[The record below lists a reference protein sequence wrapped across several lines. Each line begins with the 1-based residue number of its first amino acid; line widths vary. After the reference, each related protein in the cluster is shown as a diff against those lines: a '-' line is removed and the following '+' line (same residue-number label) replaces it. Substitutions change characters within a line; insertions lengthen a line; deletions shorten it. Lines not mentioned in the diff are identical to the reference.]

1 MSDGKILVVDDEQRQ
16 REIYRDILQGEGY
29 SAETAAGGEAAL
41 RMIEN
46 SRYDLVITDLNMAG
60 MSGLDLLTEVVMS
73 DPTIAVIMITAY
85 PSIQSAVEATRRGVY
100 EYLEKPVDRDAL
112 LKVVDKV
119 FERLATLKSTIIGDS
134 PATKAMMRLILK
146 VAPSAHTVLILGESG
161 TGKELVAREIHRHSP
176 RSEKPFLAVNCAALT
191 ETLLESELFGH
202 EKGSFTD
209 AHQMKRGVF
218 ERAHQSTLF
227 LDEIGDTSLG
237 MQAKILR
244 VLQEREF
251 FRVGGTA
258 PIKTDV
264 RIIAA
269 TNRNLEQWV
278 KEGKFR
284 EDLFYRLNV
293 IPILCPPL
301 RERGV
306 DIETLAY
313 HFLRK
318 ATLVSRRNVETISP
332 EAMKALRAYSWPG
345 NIRQLEWA
353 MERAVV
359 LGETDTVNLEDLP
372 PEISRPAAAA
382 AANSYGVE
390 STVAAPATGASSAI
404 ISEGSWEKHEKA
416 KIMEAFNAR
425 GKHHARRAIA
435 RDDVQDT
442 SISAGKIRNQTNV
455 SARSK
460 IKNRDYSSGLF
471 PHLRGGRIRR
481 FGTARAM

>member
-29 SAETAAGGEAAL
+29 SAETAAGGAAAL
-41 RMIEN
+41 RMMEN

-60 MSGLDLLTEVVMS
+60 MSGLDLLTEVVIS

-119 FERLATLKSTIIGDS
+119 FERLAALKSTIIGDS

-278 KEGKFR
+278 REAKFR

-332 EAMKALRAYSWPG
+332 EAMKTLRAYSWPG

-390 STVAAPATGASSAI
+390 STVAAPATGVSSAI
-404 ISEGSWEKHEKA
+404 ISEGSWEEHEKA
-416 KIMEAFNAR
+416 KIMEALQRSGGNIT
-425 GKHHARRAIA
+425 RAA
-435 RDDVQDT
+435 QLLGMTFRTLQYRLEKF
-442 SISAGKIRNQTNV
+442 G
-455 SARSK
+455 
-460 IKNRDYSSGLF
+460 IKR
-471 PHLRGGRIRR
+471 
-481 FGTARAM
+481 T